1 MKNRLKLFCLSL
13 LLYFTA
19 QAQMPKWCIAPHLV
33 DFTGSGPVI
42 ATSSLIPSGSWNPSN
57 AAFDK
62 TGNMLFYVRN
72 GQITTP
78 GGVDV
83 GIAIPVSNEIAVVPV
98 PGHCT
103 RFYVIGINKASFGP
117 VYLYY
122 SMVETSGGI
131 SIVSGFDNLNL
142 GTVGN
147 EFAALAVSKLRPGK
161 QRFLFTIGRMSPG
174 IPFGYGGANRF
185 LITPSGIRFDT
196 IVADIVGMGWLNRPF
211 EVELYENPSTGSMK
225 LAWGGSYYS
234 SEQMVHVMNLNSS
247 GNFTSYSSASIT
259 GLQFVNGL
267 EFFDNGNKLFVCHD
281 NSTPANRGVLVANL
295 ISGTSSLI
303 SGSTAYAQSQIEK
316 AIDGKYYM
324 VSSTGV
330 LSSVDP
336 STYAISSTSLNVGDP
351 KLPDQ
356 VDDENYIGTN
366 FKAELIARDNTMD
379 IGIEPH
385 STSDMWA
392 SPDIWNRRNTT
403 GSMFVHQNPGYISA
417 DGLGNLMKMRVTNI
431 GCSNS
436 APSYVKMYW
445 TLGSTGEHWPN
456 SWNGSQMVGAAP
468 GGGELTLSSGYST
481 YTPGSGYAVPAL
493 PPGADAVIS
502 AKWFPP
508 DPATFASSLVP
519 PDAAIC
525 FLGRIDD
532 PLQDPMFDERSSP
545 TTSITGN
552 VYRNNNIVTRNTTL
566 INLNGQF
573 LLAPPPRTSS
583 VLLHSYLLSSHLFD
597 VSFSAISQSSVAFGG
612 LGTIT
617 LTVDDNL
624 WNAWIQ
630 SGQLSEGL
638 FVSNPQL
645 HELTVTDLTNA
656 VLRGISM
663 NPGDNM
669 RVTLGFAL
677 KQPTQITETYG
688 FRISQERSDWQ
699 PSEERYGSSCEFIV
713 STNAP
718 YESDTSF
725 WDQDSLMMLQKG
737 TTGIQTTSRNK
748 VSETLVVIPNPS
760 ALDAMVKLQLT
771 GQETVVSVK
780 ITDLSGR
787 VIKQIMP
794 DTKYLNKGELTIPVV
809 TSDLGNGIYLVQV
822 QTSKGLRTAKLN
834 VLH

>member
-1 MKNRLKLFCLSL
+1 MKNRSKLFCLSL
-13 LLYFTA
+13 LLCFAA

-33 DFTGSGPVI
+33 DFAGSAPVI
-42 ATSSLIPSGSWNPSN
+42 TTSSLVPAGSWNPSN

-62 TGNMLFYVRN
+62 IGNMLFYVRD
-72 GQITTP
+72 GEILTP
-78 GGVDV
+78 AGAAV
-83 GIAIPVSNEIAVVPV
+83 GTPIPVSNEIAVVPV
-98 PGHCT
+98 PGHCS
-103 RFYVIGINKASFGP
+103 RFYVIGISTAPFAS
-117 VYLYY
+117 VYLHY

-131 SIVSGFDNLNL
+131 SIVSGFDNVNL
-142 GTVGN
+142 GTVGG

-161 QRFLFTIGRMSPG
+161 QRFLFTIGRMSPVG
-174 IPFGYGGANRF
+174 FGGANRF
-185 LITPSGIRFDT
+185 LITPNGIVFDVV
-196 IVADIVGMGWLNRPF
+196 VANINSMGWNNKPF

-234 SEQMVHVMNLNSS
+234 SEQMVHVMNLNSA
-247 GNFTSYSSASIT
+247 GNFTSFSSASIT
-259 GLQFVNGL
+259 GLQYVYGL

-295 ISGTSSLI
+295 TSGTSSLV
-303 SGSTAYAQSQIEK
+303 SGSTNYSQSQIEK
-316 AIDGKYYM
+316 AADGKFYM
-324 VSSTGV
+324 VSSGGILT
-330 LSSVDP
+330 SIDP
-336 STYAISSTSLNVGDP
+336 TTYAISSTSLNVGNP

-366 FKAELIARDNTMD
+366 FKAELIARDNSLD
-379 IGIEPH
+379 IGLEPH

-403 GSMFVHQNPGYISA
+403 GSMFDHQNPGYLSS

-456 SWNGSQMVGAAP
+456 SWNGSQMVGSAA

-481 YTPGSGYAVPAL
+481 YTSGSGYAVPAL
-493 PPGADAVIS
+493 APGANAVIS

-532 PLQDPMFDERSSP
+532 PLQDPMYDERSSS
-545 TTSITGN
+545 TASISGN
-552 VYRNNNIVTRNTTL
+552 VYRNNNIVTRNTSL
-566 INLNGQF
+566 INLDGYF

-583 VLLHSYLLSSHLFD
+583 VLLHSYLTSSHLFD
-597 VSFSAISQSSVAFGG
+597 VSFSAISQSSVAFGA
-612 LGTIT
+612 LGTVT
-617 LTVDDNL
+617 LTVDENL
-624 WNAWIQ
+624 WDAWIQ

-638 FVSNPQL
+638 IVSNPQL

-669 RVTLGFAL
+669 RVTLGFGL
-677 KQPTQITETYG
+677 NQPTQVTETYG

-725 WDQDSLMMLQKG
+725 WEQDSLMMLQKG

-787 VIKQIMP
+787 VIKQITP
-794 DTKYLNKGELTIPVV
+794 DTKYFNKGELTIPVV
-809 TSDLGNGIYLVQV
+809 TSDLSNGVYLVQV
-822 QTSKGLRTAKLN
+822 QTSKGLRSAKLN